1 MREPV
6 ARKRAC
12 PPRAPKAVTLGGK
25 AGDGNPNAGG
35 PSYDRVASR
44 WPSLTAASADRLAAN
59 SATPAGNSTITVE
72 P

>member
-1 MREPV
+1 M
-6 ARKRAC
+6 
-12 PPRAPKAVTLGGK
+12 GGK